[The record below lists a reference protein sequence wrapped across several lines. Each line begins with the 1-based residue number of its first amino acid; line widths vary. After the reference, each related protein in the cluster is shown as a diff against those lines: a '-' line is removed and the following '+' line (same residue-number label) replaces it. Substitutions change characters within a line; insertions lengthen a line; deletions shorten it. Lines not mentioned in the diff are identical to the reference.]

1 MMRIVIQDCFWR
13 SVLMAAVDPDRLTDE
28 QWARLA
34 GLMPGGCKG
43 KRGPRADNRLF
54 MDAVLWMARAG
65 ARWRDLPERFG
76 RTGTV
81 KQRYYD
87 WIERGV
93 LDDIF
98 AALGTEAD
106 LEWLSIDSTIVRAH
120 QHAAGARRKKGGLMP
135 RALAGHA
142 AA

>member
-54 MDAVLWMARAG
+54 MDAVLWMARA
-65 ARWRDLPERFG
+65 
-76 RTGTV
+76 
-81 KQRYYD
+81 
-87 WIERGV
+87 
-93 LDDIF
+93 
-98 AALGTEAD
+98 
-106 LEWLSIDSTIVRAH
+106 
-120 QHAAGARRKKGGLMP
+120 RRRCWVSPCRCGP
-135 RALAGHA
+135 R
-142 AA
+142 